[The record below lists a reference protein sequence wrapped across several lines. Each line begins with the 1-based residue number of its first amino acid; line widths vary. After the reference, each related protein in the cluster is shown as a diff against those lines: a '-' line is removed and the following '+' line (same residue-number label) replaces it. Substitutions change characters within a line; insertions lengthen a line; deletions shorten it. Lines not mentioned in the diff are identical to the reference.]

1 MQFTNNLLGKNI
13 TFTGKQ
19 MASRNAVC
27 ILYPTALL

>member
-13 TFTGKQ
+13 TFTGKK

-27 ILYPTALL
+27 IIRIGL

>member
-27 ILYPTALL
+27 NTWQVLW